1 MESFYKALGSLL
13 PVIPLSQKIRWVRAV
28 HYIVNGGQ
36 DPQQGPPTEEF
47 LRHAPRNSIV
57 ERPYLM
63 SRLARSG
70 LLPMVVEAFLQAAQ
84 SLDYGAGGDEL
95 TRLMLNSEQSPSRV
109 QTDQQQEEE
118 EDLTLYGLPPR
129 PKKGNAANE
138 NNGFDALLQPPEPS
152 PAAAVSST
160 SKGKD
165 EKTMLW
171 ELTQALLD
179 LCLEITTD
187 DTCAI
192 ILCEAG
198 LCHAVLVLLD
208 KDFRHD
214 PHDRRLSYLVELM
227 WNMLEPFCNQMNQQK
242 PNHKSNK
249 SLTRKSQ
256 QQHNNSSS
264 TSLNSNY
271 EDNPVILAVLH
282 GNILDRAFAI
292 DVLFRLLDFLLLE
305 GYRAADK
312 EFRNMCLVVLSLL
325 ADFPQAV
332 GYFLQSGLFTWLV
345 TYASVEENGGVAT
358 WLFYHKPVANL
369 RNFATTADVD
379 LEFKK
384 QIWMLLSQLV
394 NGSLDSD
401 ALLCIAASPLL
412 SCLLQ
417 YLEQAPIE
425 ANAPGGGAT
434 MKGGK
439 TGTPSSL
446 HPHSQQQQS
455 VQMMQMMQMS
465 SSVLNDNSL
474 LLLPEATG
482 TQQHHQQ
489 SKKGGPLQQLSQHS
503 SSLHQQTPHNATSNN
518 NNNNNNSTA
527 LNKTSSVKTKTF
539 LTSLTPA
546 KLREFQVQ
554 AILALLQI
562 APKILAEFERLNG
575 IPRLWQLVLQ
585 HCTSKVPEH
594 IQVTFYSLVLLHRA
608 LLNARS
614 VRHALEHQFAG
625 VRCCLQV
632 FLCAQDEECQAQA
645 VRLLAS
651 LCSPD
656 QELCQQQLLQEGE
669 LLAQFLPH
677 NHHAHL
683 QQQSSH
689 HHQHNQS
696 QSMHQGTMNNN
707 HSYNGI
713 RLLLDPIRSYVR
725 KRLPIV
731 GLKAG
736 VSLHS
741 KSGGAHEGKDPLP
754 DPLETAASGEV
765 SVLIIA
771 IVDCLRA
778 AVVNASTANVTAFA
792 DAEGMDLLLDLLEVS
807 PVPLRLQ
814 VLRTLG
820 DLLLYHGDELSA
832 FVHCWRSSKTLR
844 SANEILCHAWLDE
857 ECRLNATRSMHQGVL
872 TQLVDPLIS
881 QPWPISIAEQPLLGF
896 HNDGF
901 HNTFASSST
910 VTKLAQA
917 ILAGRAAVQTNLPSD
932 LTQTALDT
940 ADARC
945 VLSQILGHL
954 GLYETYRMRP
964 ATNPFQ
970 QPQQQVGSLDG
981 YGGASSP
988 QSYTQMH
995 PNNNSNNSGVL
1006 PSPSSRN
1013 VPGSLTLTPANN
1025 QTGSQHDNTLSRTQ
1039 NNNRNNTQLASG
1051 ALPPITEALYH
1062 TNSTAPS
1069 HNHMHNQTNQNNNN
1083 GSEDQD
1089 GSGATGFDHVTLGCR
1104 EQQVLSLAHKH
1115 HLLRE
1120 ASWWRQVQQHLD
1132 VTHTVAIESDAVLIQ
1147 ARLDAAWDA
1156 ALATQTEQLLLLD
1169 QETAAQRDA
1178 ESGFLGQILTKKA
1191 QQIKAE
1197 WIKRN
1202 AKGGPL
1208 KKKGVKKVLTMGSAS
1223 STTM

>member
-1 MESFYKALGSLL
+1 M
-13 PVIPLSQKIRWVRAV
+13 IPLSQKIRWVRAV

-70 LLPMVVEAFLQAAQ
+70 LLPMIVEAFLQAAQ
-84 SLDYGAGGDEL
+84 SLDYAAGGDEL

-109 QTDQQQEEE
+109 QPEQQREEEE

-129 PKKGNAANE
+129 PKKGDAANE
-138 NNGFDALLQPPEPS
+138 NTGFDGLLQPPEPS
-152 PAAAVSST
+152 PAVPVSST
-160 SKGKD
+160 SKVKD

-187 DTCAI
+187 DACAI

-214 PHDRRLSYLVELM
+214 PRDRRLSYLVELM

-242 PNHKSNK
+242 PNYKNNN
-249 SLTRKSQ
+249 SLTLKSQ
-256 QQHNNSSS
+256 QQHNHNSN
-264 TSLNSNY
+264 TSLNSHY

-292 DVLFRLLDFLLLE
+292 DVLFQLLDFLLLE

-332 GYFLQSGLFTWLV
+332 GYFIQSGLFTWLV

-358 WLFYHKPVANL
+358 WLFYHKPVANI

-434 MKGGK
+434 MKAGK

-482 TQQHHQQ
+482 TQQQHQQHQQ

-503 SSLHQQTPHNATSNN
+503 SSLHQQTSHNNTTNN

-562 APKILAEFERLNG
+562 APKILGEFERLNG

-585 HCTSKVPEH
+585 HCTSKVTEH

-614 VRHALEHQFAG
+614 VRHALEHQYAG

-683 QQQSSH
+683 QPHNSH
-689 HHQHNQS
+689 HHQHKSNNKSIPSASAKAVTLAVLAFTTAARKQS
-696 QSMHQGTMNNN
+696 TIAIIKTETSPLAAV
-707 HSYNGI
+707 SNGSGKGSFPSCAPP
-713 RLLLDPIRSYVR
+713 LLL
-725 KRLPIV
+725 
-731 GLKAG
+731 
-736 VSLHS
+736 
-741 KSGGAHEGKDPLP
+741 
-754 DPLETAASGEV
+754 
-765 SVLIIA
+765 
-771 IVDCLRA
+771 
-778 AVVNASTANVTAFA
+778 
-792 DAEGMDLLLDLLEVS
+792 
-807 PVPLRLQ
+807 
-814 VLRTLG
+814 
-820 DLLLYHGDELSA
+820 
-832 FVHCWRSSKTLR
+832 
-844 SANEILCHAWLDE
+844 
-857 ECRLNATRSMHQGVL
+857 CR
-872 TQLVDPLIS
+872 
-881 QPWPISIAEQPLLGF
+881 
-896 HNDGF
+896 
-901 HNTFASSST
+901 
-910 VTKLAQA
+910 
-917 ILAGRAAVQTNLPSD
+917 
-932 LTQTALDT
+932 
-940 ADARC
+940 
-945 VLSQILGHL
+945 
-954 GLYETYRMRP
+954 
-964 ATNPFQ
+964 
-970 QPQQQVGSLDG
+970 
-981 YGGASSP
+981 
-988 QSYTQMH
+988 
-995 PNNNSNNSGVL
+995 
-1006 PSPSSRN
+1006 
-1013 VPGSLTLTPANN
+1013 LTPA
-1025 QTGSQHDNTLSRTQ
+1025 LSPTIGRRLRT
-1039 NNNRNNTQLASG
+1039 
-1051 ALPPITEALYH
+1051 
-1062 TNSTAPS
+1062 
-1069 HNHMHNQTNQNNNN
+1069 
-1083 GSEDQD
+1083 
-1089 GSGATGFDHVTLGCR
+1089 
-1104 EQQVLSLAHKH
+1104 
-1115 HLLRE
+1115 
-1120 ASWWRQVQQHLD
+1120 
-1132 VTHTVAIESDAVLIQ
+1132 
-1147 ARLDAAWDA
+1147 
-1156 ALATQTEQLLLLD
+1156 
-1169 QETAAQRDA
+1169 
-1178 ESGFLGQILTKKA
+1178 
-1191 QQIKAE
+1191 
-1197 WIKRN
+1197 
-1202 AKGGPL
+1202 
-1208 KKKGVKKVLTMGSAS
+1208 
-1223 STTM
+1223 